1 MRSVSLFVLSA
12 LVLAGQVVWA
22 REPAPVIDAASN
34 SAASQQLETRLSRVE
49 RLLEN
54 QTLVDLATR
63 LDSLQSEVQQMLG
76 QIEEQNH
83 TLESLQ
89 KRQRDIYLDIDQ
101 RLRKL
106 EEARAA
112 AASMPAPSA
121 NVLPPMPDA
130 AMSSASVPASAIPA
144 DTQAPGGQ
152 VMQVDPQAER
162 VAYEQ
167 AFNLLKEG
175 RYDLAVA
182 AFKTFVQ
189 SYPTGNYADNA
200 QYWLGEA
207 NYVQRH
213 FEDALSEFK
222 KVVNNFPNSP
232 KRSDALLK
240 MGYTYQELGDHEQAR
255 LTLNSVVTQYPNSTA
270 ANLAQ
275 KRLQD
280 LKLVQ

>member
-1 MRSVSLFVLSA
+1 MRTIGLCALSVFVLT
-12 LVLAGQVVWA
+12 GHVVWA
-22 REPAPVIDAASN
+22 REPAPVVDAAAT
-34 SAASQQLETRLSRVE
+34 SAASQQLEARLARLE

-54 QTLVDLATR
+54 QTIVDLATR
-63 LDSLQSEVQQMLG
+63 LDSMQNEVQQMLG

-112 AASMPAPSA
+112 AASMSTPAA
-121 NVLPPMPDA
+121 NILPPVPDA
-130 AMSSASVPASAIPA
+130 AMSQATVPSAAMPA
-144 DTQAPGGQ
+144 DGQTAAPAA
-152 VMQVDPQAER
+152 QVDSQAER

-189 SYPTGNYADNA
+189 TYPTGNYADNA

-207 NYVQRH
+207 NYVQRR
-213 FEDALSEFK
+213 FEDALSEFQ

-240 MGYTYQELGDHEQAR
+240 MGYTYQELGDQEQAR
-255 LTLNSVVTQYPNSTA
+255 LTLNNVVTQYPNSTA

-280 LKLVQ
+280 LKQSQ